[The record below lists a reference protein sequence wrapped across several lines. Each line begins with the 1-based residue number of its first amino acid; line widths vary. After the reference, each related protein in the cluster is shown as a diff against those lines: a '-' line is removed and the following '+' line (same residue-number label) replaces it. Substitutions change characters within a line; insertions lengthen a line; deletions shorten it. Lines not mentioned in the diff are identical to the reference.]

1 MAMDLQILSAEKYSV
16 KLKATIHATGKLG
29 FTEPTAKTMNMTNAG
44 GIKFGRGADDN
55 LYIVYCP
62 VADEQCFKVQ
72 KAGLYYYVN
81 AKLLFDDLGLDYKRN
96 VIFFDLAKVKGETNT
111 YKITKRTK
119 ERKKEKE
126 EETF

>member
-1 MAMDLQILSAEKYSV
+1 MEWEKIDIL
-16 KLKATIHATGKLG
+16 
-29 FTEPTAKTMNMTNAG
+29 
-44 GIKFGRGADDN
+44 
-55 LYIVYCP
+55 
-62 VADEQCFKVQ
+62 Q

-119 ERKKEKE
+119 ERRKEKE